1 MHEVSML
8 SCNMMMKSLRCVS
21 LEVGNLLYYDGLTD
35 VDNFLDAF
43 KHEFH
48 EDHHLQE
55 LYLALHATPV

>member
-1 MHEVSML
+1 
-8 SCNMMMKSLRCVS
+8 MMMKSLRCVS
-21 LEVGNLLYYDGLTD
+21 LEVGNLLYYAGVTD